1 MEQAIKSKG
10 SKMKKL
16 IRTLCVVLL
25 AVTGVMAGSAQQDVR
40 VWQQEN
46 NDGKITPKS
55 IEAAFKKAGFTIAAN
70 NDMNFP
76 FKRDFKKTHM
86 DVYNLMVV
94 FRKDTALALAEK
106 YPDIGLFTPLSMSIY
121 TKRGEKSI
129 NVATLRPEI
138 MAKMMKIPADNT
150 EIVKLGK
157 KIEEALKH
165 AMPQGKFIDLG
176 YQSKHSD
183 KEVITRITMA
193 QKGEDWEDAKD
204 DFETEFEGKLAPNG
218 FVMAGF
224 TDLNYDFDEHDKEW
238 YLFYDVYSICKIS
251 VIYEISKQHPE
262 AGAFAPCSAYKYQK
276 TGEKTIHMAF
286 PNVYKWIDSLNIT
299 DKHSIEVL
307 LDAQKRFE
315 TMLQELKAGK

>member
-1 MEQAIKSKG
+1 
-10 SKMKKL
+10 MKKL
-16 IRTLCVVLL
+16 
-25 AVTGVMAGSAQQDVR
+25 VTGLLMALLVTTGLMAAAADQDVR
-40 VWQQEN
+40 VWQQDN
-46 NDGKITPKS
+46 SDGKITPKT

-86 DVYNLMVV
+86 AVYNLAVV

-121 TKRGEKSI
+121 TRKGEKTI
-129 NVATLRPEI
+129 NVSTLRPEV
-138 MAKMMKIPADNT
+138 MATMMKIPSDNP
-150 EIVKLGK
+150 EMVKLGK
-157 KIEEALKH
+157 KIEEALKD
-165 AMPQGKFIDLG
+165 AMPKGKFIDLG
-176 YQSKHSD
+176 YKSKKPTVD
-183 KEVITRITMA
+183 VITRIAMD
-193 QKGEDWEDAKD
+193 QKGDDWEDAKD

-251 VIYEISKQHPE
+251 VIYEISKLHPE

-276 TGEKTIHMAF
+276 KGEKTIHMAF
-286 PNVYKWIDSLNIT
+286 PNVHKWIASLNIT
-299 DKHSIEVL
+299 DKKSIDVL
-307 LDAQKRFE
+307 LDAQKKFE
-315 TMLQELKAGK
+315 NMLEELKAGK